1 MTIDLEMAEII
12 NVFFQESDEGLD
24 AMEAGLL
31 SLEDGSDSETIN
43 TIFRAAH
50 SIKGG
55 AGTFGF
61 GEISKFT
68 HAVETL
74 LDQMRNGTRGIS
86 SDAVQVLLQAVDA
99 MREMVAL
106 ARDGTP
112 GRPATADAV
121 GKRLTAILEEPAN
134 PASSG
139 AQAGAQATFP
149 AETPVPVA
157 APDSAD
163 PALGMAPKPPAES
176 PADSATPGPAVP
188 NLVVAATPEP
198 PTAAGETHWRIHFKP
213 HVSLFET
220 CNDPLRIFTQLES
233 LGRLKAQAFT
243 QAVPTLSEI
252 DPTQCHMS
260 WALDLHGAVTREELA
275 EVFDWVDSNSSI
287 TYELLDDS
295 APTTDATPCAVE
307 SPAAPPV
314 DAQVDAP
321 IGAQVDAPI
330 DAPVDAQVDA
340 QVDAPVDAQVD
351 AQVVGLS
358 MAPATRTASQL
369 SESPSVPM
377 PLTASRIQP
386 DDVRPVAAGL
396 TLAKAN
402 VDASSIRVG
411 TEKVDAL
418 INLVGELVITQ
429 SMLGRFAE
437 GVDAGKDLELLR
449 RGLAHLARN
458 TRELQESVL
467 KIRMLPISFSFNRF
481 PRLVRELSR
490 KLEKKVELRLR
501 GESTELD
508 KIVLEKIGDPL
519 VHLVRNSLD
528 HGLETPAAR
537 IAAGKSETGVLE
549 LNAYHQGGSIII
561 EVKDDGAGL
570 DRAKILAKAH
580 ERGLISDD
588 TSLSEEQIHNLIFL
602 PGFSTAESVS
612 DVSGRGVGMD
622 VVRRN
627 ITDLGGHV
635 QIYSERGKGSTIR
648 IRLPLTLAIL
658 EGQMLRV
665 GRETYVISL
674 VSIIET
680 VQPQE
685 QHLHTVTGR
694 AELFKHRDEYL
705 PILRLHEIFD
715 IEPDSRD
722 IASGLLVVAESDGQR
737 VAILVD
743 ELQAQQQVVIK
754 SLDRNFKHV
763 PGLAGA
769 TIHGDGTVAL
779 ILDVPSLISKF
790 CARPIASVGRAA

>member
-24 AMEAGLL
+24 AMESGLL
-31 SLEDGSDSETIN
+31 SLEGGSDCEAIN

-74 LDQMRNGTRGIS
+74 LDQMRNGTRGVS
-86 SDAVQVLLQAVDA
+86 AETVQVLLQAVDA

-106 ARDGTP
+106 ARAGTP
-112 GRPATADAV
+112 GRPAAADAV
-121 GKRLTAILEEPAN
+121 GARLIEILEGPVD
-134 PASSG
+134 
-139 AQAGAQATFP
+139 P
-149 AETPVPVA
+149 AEAPTTTA
-157 APDSAD
+157 AP
-163 PALGMAPKPPAES
+163 E
-176 PADSATPGPAVP
+176 AV
-188 NLVVAATPEP
+188 ATPEP
-198 PTAAGETHWRIHFKP
+198 PAQAPAAAFAAGPLVQPAAPGGPAHWRIRFVP
-213 HVSLFET
+213 HASLFET
-220 CNDPLRIFTQLES
+220 CNDPLRMFMQLES
-233 LGRLKAQAFT
+233 LGRLTVQVFSKG
-243 QAVPTLSEI
+243 VPALTEI
-252 DPTQCHMS
+252 EPTQCHLS
-260 WALDLHGAVTREELA
+260 WTLDLHGAVTQEQLV

-287 TYELLDDS
+287 GYERLDEPGSPGNLPAPAVRAPAPMPEPPS
-295 APTTDATPCAVE
+295 AP
-307 SPAAPPV
+307 PAA
-314 DAQVDAP
+314 AAP
-321 IGAQVDAPI
+321 EGPTA
-330 DAPVDAQVDA
+330 
-340 QVDAPVDAQVD
+340 
-351 AQVVGLS
+351 
-358 MAPATRTASQL
+358 APA
-369 SESPSVPM
+369 
-377 PLTASRIQP
+377 SR
-386 DDVRPVAAGL
+386 
-396 TLAKAN
+396 AN

-437 GVDAGKDLELLR
+437 GADAGKDLELLR
-449 RGLAHLARN
+449 RGLAHLSRN

-501 GESTELD
+501 GENTELD

-528 HGLETPAAR
+528 HGLESPAAR
-537 IAAGKSETGVLE
+537 IASGKSETGVLE
-549 LNAYHQGGSIII
+549 LNAYHQGGSVII

-570 DRAKILAKAH
+570 DCTKILAKAR
-580 ERGLISDD
+580 ERHLLADD
-588 TSLSEEQIHNLIFL
+588 AVLSEEQIHNLIFL

-635 QIYSERGKGSTIR
+635 QISSEQGRGSTIR

-665 GRETYVISL
+665 GRETYVMSL

-680 VQPQE
+680 VQPRPD
-685 QHLHTVTGR
+685 HLHTVSGH

-705 PILRLHEIFD
+705 PVLRLHEIFD

-722 IASGLLVVAESDGQR
+722 IASGLLVVAESDGRR

-754 SLDRNFKHV
+754 SLDRNYKQV

-779 ILDVPSLISKF
+779 ILDVPSLIAKF
-790 CARPIASVGRAA
+790 SARTAASVGRAA